1 MVLLS
6 EEGKAASK
14 PVAILKAMLD
24 LTQEQ
29 SLDIDILKVWSKSA
43 H

>member
-14 PVAILKAMLD
+14 PVEILKAVFD

-29 SLDIDILKVWSKSA
+29 SLDMGILKVWSKSA

>member
-1 MVLLS
+1 MILFS

-14 PVAILKAMLD
+14 PVEILKAVLD

-29 SLDIDILKVWSKSA
+29 SLDLAIIKVWNKLIQ
-43 H
+43 